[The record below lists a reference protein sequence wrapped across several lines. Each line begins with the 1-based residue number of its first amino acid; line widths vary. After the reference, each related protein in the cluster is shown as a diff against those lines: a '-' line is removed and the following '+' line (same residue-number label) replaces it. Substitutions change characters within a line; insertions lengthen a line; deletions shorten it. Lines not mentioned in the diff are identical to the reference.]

1 MAVPSAP
8 DFRSRSGG
16 GSPDPAMEIQRQPHP
31 RQHQHRAVST
41 AAFRWSIVLNSI
53 LSGLQLLI
61 GMAFGSL
68 ALIADAVH
76 NTGDVAGLLV
86 GWGAERLS
94 ARPVTRR
101 FTYGFGRSTE
111 LASLINGVL
120 ILMAAAVVIVEG
132 IQRLA
137 HPVPVVTGPVAL
149 AAAAGI
155 VVNLGSARLFAGHRH
170 DLNRRS
176 ARLHLLSDAALS
188 AAVLVS
194 AGLVRLTGWPIL
206 DAITALAVGLVVA
219 WSGWRVLRE
228 AVMVS
233 LDAVPPHIDLAA
245 VEATLRQLPGVL
257 DVHHIHVWAMSTSQ
271 TALTAHLVRRAGAV
285 DDMELLHGAKQR
297 LASLGIA
304 HTTLQLEPP
313 PLP

>member
-1 MAVPSAP
+1 MATPSPP
-8 DFRSRSGG
+8 DFLPLPGG
-16 GSPDPAMEIQRQPHP
+16 ESPDPALAIQRQPHQ
-31 RQHQHRAVST
+31 RQHQHRTIST
-41 AAFRWSIVLNSI
+41 AAFRWSILLNAVLSV
-53 LSGLQLLI
+53 LQLLI
-61 GMAFGSL
+61 GMASGSL

-170 DLNRRS
+170 DLNRRA
-176 ARLHLLSDAALS
+176 ARLHLLSDAVLS

-194 AGLVRLTGWPIL
+194 AGLVSLTGWPIL
-206 DAITALAVGLVVA
+206 DTITALAVGLVVA

-233 LDAVPPHIDLAA
+233 LDAVPAHIDLAV
-245 VEATLRQLPGVL
+245 VEDALRQLPGVL

-271 TALTAHLVRRAGAV
+271 TALTAHLVRRVGDH
-285 DDMELLHGAKQR
+285 DDMQLLHGAKQR
-297 LASLGIA
+297 LAGLGIA
-304 HTTLQLEPP
+304 HTTIQLEPP
-313 PLP
+313 PP